1 MRLKLKKGNK
11 TIAHS
16 VELLNTSL
24 GRGVGMMFKT
34 KGTVVLEV
42 SHDSIIE
49 TAIHTFFCVH
59 LFIAWIN
66 SKHKVVA
73 VQKTVP
79 FWFYSSPKPAKYI
92 FETTDMDIKLKP
104 GDKIRFIEEKTDT

>member
-1 MRLKLKKGNK
+1 MKLKLKKGNK

-24 GRGVGMMFKT
+24 GRGIGMMFKS
-34 KGTVVLEV
+34 KGTVMLEV
-42 SHDSIIE
+42 NRDSIIE
-49 TAIHTFFCVH
+49 TAIHTFFCVP

-66 SKHKVVA
+66 SKHRVVA

-79 FWFYSSPKPAKYI
+79 FWFYSSKKPAKYV
-92 FETTDMDIKLKP
+92 FETTDLKIKLKT
-104 GDKIRFIEEKTDT
+104 GDKVSFTR